1 MKLID
6 HLDNETVAKLND
18 LKNGKGKGQPK
29 SKTSKN
35 KCKTRLNKRD
45 VLELMGTKRPTY
57 KRGKGGAFRQR

>member
-6 HLDNETVAKLND
+6 HLDNETVRKLND
-18 LKNGKGKGQPK
+18 LKRSNGKGQPK

-35 KCKTRLNKRD
+35 KRKTRLNKRD

-57 KRGKGGAFRQR
+57 TRVRGAVRQR